1 MLHLEYW
8 KLFYHAAADE
18 TAEENTNSQ
27 VKLPRGRPDRNR
39 QLPARF
45 KDCEMDMQP
54 RSHMRDSFQIVTG
67 ENMVDGAR
75 RPDYRRS
82 KTWEKIIDTI

>member
-1 MLHLEYW
+1 MGMEYLLEHLEDW
-8 KLFYHAAADE
+8 KLFYHAAPDE
-18 TAEENTNSQ
+18 TAEENANSQ

-54 RSHMRDSFQIVTG
+54 RKPRRDPF
-67 ENMVDGAR
+67 
-75 RPDYRRS
+75 
-82 KTWEKIIDTI
+82 